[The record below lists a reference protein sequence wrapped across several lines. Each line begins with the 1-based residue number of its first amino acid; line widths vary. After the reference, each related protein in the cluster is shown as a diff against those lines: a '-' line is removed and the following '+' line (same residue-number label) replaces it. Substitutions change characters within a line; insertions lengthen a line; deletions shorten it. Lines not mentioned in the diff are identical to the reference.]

1 MKNELLKLLKFNIQ
15 LFAEEADNA
24 DIDNVS
30 DATDAG
36 SDENSD
42 ESPVF
47 TDGTPSD
54 VNKTDNKIDN
64 KTSNVKDNTKA
75 FSERLKK
82 ERLKIEQEYA
92 KKKQDDLDK
101 IAVSR
106 GFKDW
111 KELDAFSQKER
122 LEAMGIQ
129 NTDDFNSYVEE
140 LVAKSPVLEQARQLL
155 EHQKQEEQERMVT
168 EAINEINKYDSDIKS
183 LDDLTKSP
191 YYDTFY
197 SLIDKGYTIA
207 DAYKIAAFDKITS
220 IKVDGAKQTIIN
232 NIDSKS
238 HFKPIQGSKS
248 NETRVPEEVLA
259 TYRKNMPN
267 MTDAEIKEHYNKFV
281 GGN

>member
-1 MKNELLKLLKFNIQ
+1 MENELLKLLKFNIQ

-24 DIDNVS
+24 DVDNAS

-36 SDENSD
+36 SNENSD

-47 TDGTPSD
+47 TDGAPSG
-54 VNKTDNKIDN
+54 TDESDN
-64 KTSNVKDNTKA
+64 KTSTVKDNTKA

-111 KELDAFSQKER
+111 KELDEFSQKER

-129 NTDDFNSYVEE
+129 NTADFNSYVEE

-168 EAINEINKYDSDIKS
+168 EAINEINKYDNDIKS

-191 YYDTFY
+191 YYDAFY

-238 HFKPIQGSKS
+238 HFKPMQGSKS

>member
-82 ERLKIEQEYA
+82 ERLKIELEYA
-92 KKKQDDLDK
+92 KFHVVLK
-101 IAVSR
+101 I
-106 GFKDW
+106 G
-111 KELDAFSQKER
+111 
-122 LEAMGIQ
+122 
-129 NTDDFNSYVEE
+129 
-140 LVAKSPVLEQARQLL
+140 
-155 EHQKQEEQERMVT
+155 
-168 EAINEINKYDSDIKS
+168 
-183 LDDLTKSP
+183 
-191 YYDTFY
+191 
-197 SLIDKGYTIA
+197 
-207 DAYKIAAFDKITS
+207 
-220 IKVDGAKQTIIN
+220 
-232 NIDSKS
+232 
-238 HFKPIQGSKS
+238 
-248 NETRVPEEVLA
+248 
-259 TYRKNMPN
+259 KN
-267 MTDAEIKEHYNKFV
+267 
-281 GGN
+281 

>member
-1 MKNELLKLLKFNIQ
+1 MENELLKLLKFNIQ
-15 LFAEEADNA
+15 LFADEADNV
-24 DIDNVS
+24 DVDNAS

-36 SDENSD
+36 SNENSD

-47 TDGTPSD
+47 TDGASSGTNES
-54 VNKTDNKIDN
+54 DN
-64 KTSNVKDNTKA
+64 KTSTVKDNTKA

-111 KELDAFSQKER
+111 KELDEFSQKER

-129 NTDDFNSYVEE
+129 NTADFNSYVEE

-168 EAINEINKYDSDIKS
+168 EAINEINKYDNDIKS

-191 YYDTFY
+191 YYDAFY

-238 HFKPIQGSKS
+238 HFKPMQGSKS